1 MATLQELA
9 PNYRR
14 AVDRWPSAP
23 TLLRC
28 HDALD
33 ACFGN
38 HNHGLVEHIKSFIEC
53 VCVTILGEYGKP
65 IPSATPTTT
74 EMLVAAL
81 ATLGLQNTRGANK
94 LDKVLSAFNKLA
106 DALSDMRNETG
117 PVAHGRDG
125 FLDPVTADHARAFLH
140 LGDAVLGVILNAL
153 EGKEPDLNFTREP
166 YERFQHLHERI
177 DRTVGVT
184 ARIDDTGDH
193 LMVVVAVA
201 TGPQDEAIEI
211 RIEPSRLL
219 YGVDRL
225 AYIEVLKSAEEP
237 VLEEE
242 EVAEAAEAAEAAT
255 EEVPVPPEGPTTG
268 VRWPSPAIVPTYSGV
283 LAPLRA
289 ALVGFLQ
296 AEGWDPS
303 GHEASPGELANSL
316 LATAEGTLGLDWKQ
330 REPLLAGL
338 KVSFRR
344 VLSKFGFAHDRLEG
358 IAERLVTWMKIQAP
372 DDVIAIQPQA
382 PPPHEATV

>member
-1 MATLQELA
+1 MTAMKELA

-23 TLLRC
+23 TLVRC
-28 HDALD
+28 HEALD
-33 ACFGN
+33 ACFGT

-53 VCVTILGEYGKP
+53 VCVTILGEFGRP

-74 EMLVAAL
+74 DLLVAAL
-81 ATLGLQNTRGANK
+81 ATLGFQNSRGANK
-94 LDKVLSAFNKLA
+94 LDKVLGAFNRLA

-125 FLDPVTADHARAFLH
+125 FLDPVTVDHGRAFLH
-140 LGDAVLGVILNAL
+140 LGDAVLGVLLNAL
-153 EGKEPDLNFTREP
+153 EGKDPDLNFTREP

-177 DRTVGVT
+177 DRAVGVT

-193 LMVVVAVA
+193 LMVVVSVA

-219 YGVDRL
+219 YGVDRS

-237 VLEEE
+237 VLEEDE
-242 EVAEAAEAAEAAT
+242 EAEVET
-255 EEVPVPPEGPTTG
+255 EEVPVPLEVLKTG
-268 VRWPSPAIVPTYSGV
+268 ARGLSPAVVPTYTGV
-283 LAPLRA
+283 LTPLRG
-289 ALVGFLQ
+289 ALNIFLQ
-296 AEGWDPS
+296 AEGWKPS
-303 GHEASPGELANSL
+303 EHENGPGELADSL
-316 LATAEGTLGLDWKQ
+316 LATAEDTLGMDWKQ

-344 VLSKFGFAHDRLEG
+344 VLSKFGFAQDQLEG
-358 IAERLVTWMKIQAP
+358 SAERLVAWMKIQAP
-372 DDVIAIQPQA
+372 DDVTAMQPQA
-382 PPPHEATV
+382 PPPHEATA